1 MKSKLSADKVLRK
14 KRKRVYVLSIIAL
27 LLIVFTIWVAWGN
40 SALMVT
46 EITVLSDKIPSS
58 FSGYRI
64 AQISDLHN
72 DEFGEDNKDLLEL
85 LESARPDI
93 IVITGDMIDSYN
105 TDISIAL
112 SFAKNAKEI
121 APIYY
126 VNGNHEARI
135 DEYPQLLQGL
145 KELGVTVL
153 ENEKIK
159 IENDG
164 EYITL
169 IGVNDPSYKTDY
181 LFGDPQSVMT
191 AVLENMD
198 INIEEYNVL
207 LSHRPELFDC
217 YVKSDVDLVFT
228 GHAHGG
234 QFRLPFIGGVA
245 APGQGLF
252 PKYDSGLYTE
262 STTNMIVSRGIG
274 NSLFPFRINNRP
286 EIVVAELQNSA

>member
-1 MKSKLSADKVLRK
+1 MKDNLSADKVLKK
-14 KRKRVYVLSIIAL
+14 KRKRVYVLGIIAL
-27 LLIVFTIWVAWGN
+27 FLIVFTIWVAWGN

-72 DEFGEDNKDLLEL
+72 DEFGKDNEDLLKL
-85 LESARPDI
+85 LESTKPDI

-105 TDISIAL
+105 TDINIAL
-112 SFAKNAKEI
+112 SFAKYAEEI

-159 IENDG
+159 IERDG

-169 IGVNDPSYKTDY
+169 MGVNDPSYKTDY

-191 AVLENMD
+191 TVLENMN
-198 INIEEYNVL
+198 INEDEYNVL

-217 YVKSDVDLVFT
+217 YVKFNVDLVFT

-234 QFRLPFIGGVA
+234 QFRLPFIGGIA
-245 APGQGLF
+245 APGQGFF

-262 STTNMIVSRGIG
+262 YTTNMIVSRGIG

-286 EIVVAELQNSA
+286 EIVVVELKKI